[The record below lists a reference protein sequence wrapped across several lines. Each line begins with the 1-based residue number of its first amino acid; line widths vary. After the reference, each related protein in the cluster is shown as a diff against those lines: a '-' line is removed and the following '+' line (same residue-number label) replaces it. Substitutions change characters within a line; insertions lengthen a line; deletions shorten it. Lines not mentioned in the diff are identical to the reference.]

1 MRTLSLLR
9 HAKSSWD
16 NPALD
21 DHERPLTKRG
31 TKAAVDMAKFMTR
44 EGLAPD
50 RVLCSTAVRTRATLA
65 LMIARLRQPHPDVL
79 YDDAL
84 YLATPQ
90 VLLDHIRETP
100 ASIESLLIVG
110 HNPGLHA
117 LALSLIGSGDH
128 KAIATLAK
136 GFPTAALATFT
147 IKADS
152 WATVKPASGHLS
164 HTIWPR
170 RLEA

>member
-31 TKAAVDMAKFMTR
+31 TKAAVEMAKFISR
-44 EGLAPD
+44 ERLAPE

-65 LMIARLRQPHPDVL
+65 LMIARMPDPHPEVL

-84 YLATPQ
+84 YLASPQ
-90 VLLDHIRETP
+90 VLLEHIRETP
-100 ASIESLLIVG
+100 DSVENLLIVG

-147 IKADS
+147 FKAET
-152 WATVKPASGHLS
+152 WAAVKPASGQLNYA
-164 HTIWPR
+164 IWPR
-170 RLEA
+170 QLEA